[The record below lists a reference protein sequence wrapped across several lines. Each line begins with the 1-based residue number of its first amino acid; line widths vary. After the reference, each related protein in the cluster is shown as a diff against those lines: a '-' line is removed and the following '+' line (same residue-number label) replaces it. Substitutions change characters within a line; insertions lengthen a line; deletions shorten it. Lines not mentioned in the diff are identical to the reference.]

1 MSATDWPRCA
11 LGRGLV
17 GFINVFSFFTPPPHR
32 LLQQCMLKSRDIV
45 KKMRT
50 AQKEMLRVLG
60 THRGSLLEMIRK
72 DAPEEAQEAVLGLKK

>member
-1 MSATDWPRCA
+1 
-11 LGRGLV
+11 
-17 GFINVFSFFTPPPHR
+17 
-32 LLQQCMLKSRDIV
+32 MLKSRDIV

-60 THRGSLLEMIRK
+60 THRSSLLEMIRK